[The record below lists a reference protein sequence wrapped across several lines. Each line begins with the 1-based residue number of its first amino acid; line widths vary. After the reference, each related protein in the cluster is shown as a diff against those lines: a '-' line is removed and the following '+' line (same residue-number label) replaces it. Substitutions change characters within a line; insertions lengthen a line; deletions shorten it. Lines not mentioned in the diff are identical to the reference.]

1 MRRIGQM
8 VWQMIR
14 MWTHRHELYNVWY
27 NFRWNQPTRI
37 LILSLNSRR
46 NKNLYHS
53 WTADAFVISLDVQPH
68 IIMWD
73 YYSNQKGPPGIF
85 FILFCVS
92 LRIRR
97 APAVSAHIQQQFSSS
112 LSFSS
117 VRCAPGSGLPSFLLV
132 HRSLPPPPPC
142 ASLQP
147 MCCCVGCSLYAI
159 CIRTRWVGRPW
170 HQIEV
175 AARNTLPLSS
185 SGHRMK
191 ALILRLYTYIVTLSN
206 VALDLENVTM
216 AAIWSINSFYNVS
229 ISSSTFFILFN

>member
-1 MRRIGQM
+1 MPRIGQM

-37 LILSLNSRR
+37 LILILNSRR
-46 NKNLYHS
+46 NKNLYHR

-68 IIMWD
+68 IIMGD
-73 YYSNQKGPPGIF
+73 YYSHQKGPPRDIF
-85 FILFCVS
+85 FLFCVS

-97 APAVSAHIQQQFSSS
+97 ALAVSAHIQQQFSSLFRALCTWLRLGQFPIGPS
-112 LSFSS
+112 LSPPTTTL
-117 VRCAPGSGLPSFLLV
+117 RQPS
-132 HRSLPPPPPC
+132 
-142 ASLQP
+142 ANA
-147 MCCCVGCSLYAI
+147 CCCVGCSLYAI

-191 ALILRLYTYIVTLSN
+191 ALILRLYKSIVTLSN

-216 AAIWSINSFYNVS
+216 AAIWSIISFYNVS
-229 ISSSTFFILFN
+229 ISSSICLILFN